1 MSRGDATAQ
10 TPQDAMPCGVIRDAG
25 AGDFAA
31 ILALNA
37 ESVRF
42 LSPLDAARLARLHA
56 QAAYRRVV
64 EVDGAVVAFLLAF
77 REDADYD
84 SPNFRWF
91 TKQFP
96 RFLYIDRVV
105 VAAAA
110 QGRGL
115 GARLYDDVIAFAAA
129 RGVTP
134 LTCEFDLDPPNPAS
148 ERFHGRYGFREVG
161 RQRLAN
167 GKQVSLQA
175 RAVAEHDARSGM
187 IAR

>member
-1 MSRGDATAQ
+1 MAIRDATA
-10 TPQDAMPCGVIRDAG
+10 D
-25 AGDFAA
+25 DFAA

-37 ESVRF
+37 ESERF
-42 LSPLDAARLARLHA
+42 LSPLAAARLQHLHA
-56 QAAYRRVV
+56 QAAYHRVV
-64 EVDGAVVAFLLAF
+64 ELDAAVVAFLLAF
-77 REDADYD
+77 REDAEYD

-91 TKQFP
+91 VRQFP
-96 RFLYIDRVV
+96 QFLYIDRVV
-105 VAAAA
+105 VATAA

-115 GARLYDDVIAFAAA
+115 GARLYDDIIAFAAA

-175 RAVAEHDARSGM
+175 RAVG
-187 IAR
+187 